1 MATFE
6 RIEKN
11 RQLRGHKFFPDNL
24 SEIPALYSTEEVA
37 LRDKV
42 IHQHYFLGDCD
53 WYVSELDPATGL
65 VFGYAILHGD
75 EYGAEWGY
83 SNLFEME
90 TLCLSIT
97 EHDVV
102 IERDLD
108 WKPTK
113 FSDIKM
119 PWMVEAERLL
129 AAAGPLPMEFSEP
142 PFINDKPNL
151 TIVGEVED

>member
-11 RQLRGHKFFPDNL
+11 RQLRGHKFFPENMA
-24 SEIPALYSTEEVA
+24 EIPALYSTEEVA
-37 LRDKV
+37 LRDKI
-42 IHQHYFLGDCD
+42 IHLHYFIGDCH
-53 WYVSELDPATGL
+53 WYIAELDPATGL
-65 VFGYAILHGD
+65 AFGYAILHSD
-75 EYGAEWGY
+75 FQDSEWGY

-90 TLCLSIT
+90 TLRLSLG
-97 EHDVV
+97 DFDSV

-108 WKPTK
+108 WTQRK
-113 FSDIKM
+113 FSEVQM
-119 PWMVEAERLL
+119 PWEAEAHRLL